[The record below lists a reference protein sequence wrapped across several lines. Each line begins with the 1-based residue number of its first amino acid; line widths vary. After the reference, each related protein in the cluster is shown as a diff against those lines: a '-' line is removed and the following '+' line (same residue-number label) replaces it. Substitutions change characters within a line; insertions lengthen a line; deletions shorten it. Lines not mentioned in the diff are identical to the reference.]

1 MIIKLTYDKTSGEIT
16 LVNDI
21 DLIVV
26 ELGTVSDDANTLT
39 AEIAVST
46 TQYEI
51 DQQSPDNLI
60 EE

>member
-1 MIIKLTYDKTSGEIT
+1 MIIKLTYNKTSGEIT

-21 DLIVV
+21 DLISV
-26 ELGTVSDDANTLT
+26 ELGSVSDDANTLT

>member
-21 DLIVV
+21 DLIDV

-46 TQYEI
+46 EQYEI
-51 DQQSPDNLI
+51 NQQLPDNLI

>member
-21 DLIVV
+21 DLIDV
-26 ELGTVSDDANTLT
+26 ELGSVVDGSEALI
-39 AEIAVST
+39 AEIAIST

-51 DQQSPDNLI
+51 EQQSPDNLI

>member
-26 ELGTVSDDANTLT
+26 ELGNVVDGSEALI

-46 TQYEI
+46 EQYEI

>member
-1 MIIKLTYDKTSGEIT
+1 MIIKLTYDKTSGAIT

-21 DLIVV
+21 DLIGV
-26 ELGTVSDDANTLT
+26 ELGSVVDGSEALI

-51 DQQSPDNLI
+51 EQQSPDNLI

>member
-21 DLIVV
+21 DLIDV

-51 DQQSPDNLI
+51 DQELPDNLI

>member
-46 TQYEI
+46 EQYEI
-51 DQQSPDNLI
+51 NQQLPDNLI

>member
-21 DLIVV
+21 DLIGV
-26 ELGTVSDDANTLT
+26 ELGSVVDGSEALI

-51 DQQSPDNLI
+51 EQQSPDNLI

>member
-21 DLIVV
+21 DLIAV
-26 ELGTVSDDANTLT
+26 ELGAVSDDANTLT

>member
-26 ELGTVSDDANTLT
+26 ELGSVSDDANTLT

-46 TQYEI
+46 EQYEI
-51 DQQSPDNLI
+51 NQQLPDNLI